1 MQTYAI
7 YFTKKLYGSD
17 TYQGLTAEQVLTGW
31 IFWGEEWMDEPM
43 LKMKDGEMKQRMM
56 LRNYVSAN
64 TFFKRD
70 NSIYTIDK
78 YVKAYNKGNK
88 DEFHK
93 QVMSVDNKI
102 QLLMNL
108 RRGLSLKIFPCS
120 IKDST
125 IWYAPT
131 EDLPK
136 AMDFKHQE
144 FIQTVFT
151 QLFDNAETNN
161 YKQMDLIVD
170 KMLKYQRANGGTSLP
185 SAKQIHAERTCN
197 NIPFATIIFIVCI
210 AMGVPTLLYTISRLG
225 RQYWLKKNHDVRA
238 GRKSRMDTAI
248 TLASRLVMLIAFAT
262 ISYYLYL
269 LKTINGSLPMA
280 NKYDIML
287 LSAWTIM
294 LLSLV
299 VGLKYR
305 ILLPIGFIVSAVILG
320 ISIFATTV

>member
-108 RRGLSLKIFPCS
+108 RRGLSLKIFPYS

-170 KMLKYQRANGGTSLP
+170 KMLKYQRANGWMMSG
-185 SAKQIHAERTCN
+185 
-197 NIPFATIIFIVCI
+197 
-210 AMGVPTLLYTISRLG
+210 LL
-225 RQYWLKKNHDVRA
+225 
-238 GRKSRMDTAI
+238 
-248 TLASRLVMLIAFAT
+248 
-262 ISYYLYL
+262 
-269 LKTINGSLPMA
+269 
-280 NKYDIML
+280 
-287 LSAWTIM
+287 
-294 LLSLV
+294 
-299 VGLKYR
+299 
-305 ILLPIGFIVSAVILG
+305 
-320 ISIFATTV
+320 